1 MNGNGLHDL
10 RMVRRRLAE
19 LDRDIYAKE
28 EIVRWTRNGTSGGKS
43 EDREQTIANYRA
55 EIDDHEAEADEL
67 RYLIA
72 LHDRTQQEERQ
83 RTRAAWPTHWQ
94 AALFV
99 FVAFVL
105 FLVTAALVRIW

>member
-1 MNGNGLHDL
+1 MNGNGIHDV

-28 EIVRWTRNGTSGGKS
+28 EIVRWTRSGGKP
-43 EDREQTIANYRA
+43 EDREQAIANYRA
-55 EIDDHEAEADEL
+55 EIDEHEEESEQL
-67 RYLIA
+67 RYLLA
-72 LHDRTQQEERQ
+72 LHERTQQEERQ
-83 RTRAAWPTHWQ
+83 RTRAAWPAHWQ